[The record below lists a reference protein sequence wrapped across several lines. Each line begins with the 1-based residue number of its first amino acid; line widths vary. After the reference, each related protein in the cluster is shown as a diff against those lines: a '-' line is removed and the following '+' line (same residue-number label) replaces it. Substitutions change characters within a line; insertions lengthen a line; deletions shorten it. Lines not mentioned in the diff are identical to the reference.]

1 MDSIP
6 EFKIVF
12 QLTKK
17 DAADFD
23 RDSVGRQLGITPSKT
38 VGTELSK
45 GLLAYAPSIESAEA
59 ELSGITIL
67 PASTPPYQ
75 MLKHAYWSVELPKVK
90 SWELNKPLQKMEGIF
105 GGKASNVR
113 DLCDYYGLSA
123 SLIIRVFSEANG
135 MPDLTLSNDALS
147 FWASMNVD
155 VKFDFYLD

>member
-1 MDSIP
+1 MLHP
-6 EFKIVF
+6 LRV
-12 QLTKK
+12 L
-17 DAADFD
+17 
-23 RDSVGRQLGITPSKT
+23 RQSCL
-38 VGTELSK
+38 ELQFF
-45 GLLAYAPSIESAEA
+45 
-59 ELSGITIL
+59 L
-67 PASTPPYQ
+67 PRPLHIK